1 MKTKGIMAV
10 LAAGLATALFATSP
24 SVTWYVDS
32 SASAGGSGLSSASA
46 FPTIA
51 EAVAVAASGDTIR
64 IAAGVYRENVVIEGK
79 SLTVVGAGRDATV
92 IDANESGRPLYL
104 KGAARSR
111 PTGGARA
118 T

>member
-32 SASAGGSGLSSASA
+32 SAPSGGSGLSSASA

-51 EAVAVAASGDTIR
+51 EAVAGF
-64 IAAGVYRENVVIEGK
+64 VI
-79 SLTVVGAGRDATV
+79 LFR
-92 IDANESGRPLYL
+92 
-104 KGAARSR
+104 
-111 PTGGARA
+111 
-118 T
+118 

>member
-32 SASAGGSGLSSASA
+32 SASSGLSSASA

-51 EAVAVAASGDTIR
+51 EAVAGF
-64 IAAGVYRENVVIEGK
+64 VI
-79 SLTVVGAGRDATV
+79 LFR
-92 IDANESGRPLYL
+92 
-104 KGAARSR
+104 
-111 PTGGARA
+111 
-118 T
+118 